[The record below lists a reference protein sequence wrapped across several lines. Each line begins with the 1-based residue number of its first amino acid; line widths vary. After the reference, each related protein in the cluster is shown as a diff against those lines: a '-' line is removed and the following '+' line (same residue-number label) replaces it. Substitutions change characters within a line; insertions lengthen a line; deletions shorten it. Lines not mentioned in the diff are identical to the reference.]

1 MWFCEH
7 ERIYQR
13 FQDGLALA
21 QEGDFLGERWNGCQ
35 PHSLYRLFKEELC

>member
-21 QEGDFLGERWNGCQ
+21 QEGDFLGAMMGEMEWV
-35 PHSLYRLFKEELC
+35 SATFFISAL